1 MNIFGR
7 NYILMTS
14 GSLRVNNKAWC
25 QESVFSK
32 KCIYSVL
39 LVTFYVLFCMDILW
53 IFSRSFFCPMLFTFS
68 WIVFTYFFSSLDL
81 FLSFTAEFFRLLLSW
96 YIVNIIYG
104 WISAVFRPSGHTT
117 VIFVFAFS
125 FLFLLLCFHEILS
138 F

>member
-7 NYILMTS
+7 SYMLMTS

-25 QESVFSK
+25 QESVFLK

-39 LVTFYVLFCMDILW
+39 LVFYFAWTFCEL
-53 IFSRSFFCPMLFTFS
+53 FSRSFFCPVLFTFS
-68 WIVFTYFFSSLDL
+68 WIVFAYFFFGWDL
-81 FLSFTAEFFRLLLSW
+81 FLSFTAEFFHLLLSW
-96 YIVNIIYG
+96 YIVNTIYG

-117 VIFVFAFS
+117 VIVVFAFS
-125 FLFLLLCFHEILS
+125 FLFLLLCYHKFLS

>member
-1 MNIFGR
+1 
-7 NYILMTS
+7 MTS

-32 KCIYSVL
+32 KCTYSVL

-53 IFSRSFFCPMLFTFS
+53 IVFAFIFFAQCYLHSPGLSLHTFS
-68 WIVFTYFFSSLDL
+68 LVGIFF
-81 FLSFTAEFFRLLLSW
+81 FGIFFFGIFFTAEFFRLLLSW
-96 YIVNIIYG
+96 YIVNTIYG

-117 VIFVFAFS
+117 VIVVFAFS
-125 FLFLLLCFHEILS
+125 FLFLLLCYHEFVS

>member
-7 NYILMTS
+7 NYMLMTS
-14 GSLRVNNKAWC
+14 GSLRFNNKAWC
-25 QESVFSK
+25 QESVFLK

-53 IFSRSFFCPMLFTFS
+53 IVFASFFCPMLFTFS

-117 VIFVFAFS
+117 VIVVFAFS
-125 FLFLLLCFHEILS
+125 FLFLLLCYHEFVS